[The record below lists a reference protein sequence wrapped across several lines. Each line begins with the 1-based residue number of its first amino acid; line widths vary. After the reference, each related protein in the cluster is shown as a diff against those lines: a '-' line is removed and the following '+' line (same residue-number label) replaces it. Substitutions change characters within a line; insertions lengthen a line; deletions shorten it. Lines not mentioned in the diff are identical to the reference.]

1 VERRSTLYTRAYLF
15 AVLAALTALFLRQA
29 LTPLLGTDNPYLTA
43 WAAVV
48 LSSWYCGIGPSIVC
62 ILISVLGVWYW
73 FLRVFHSFTF
83 RNPKN
88 EISGMVLFSLL
99 SCLIVAL
106 GEANR
111 RSKARLQREIA
122 ERTQVEEEL
131 RQVQALLESQV
142 QTRTA
147 ELMIA
152 NQNLSREKLTVQ
164 AQAEWLNAANDA
176 IFVGGSEER
185 ITYWNKGAERLYG
198 WSSAEAIGKS
208 PHELLHT
215 EFPVP
220 FSEVARQ
227 RQRGGWEGDLVH
239 TRRDGTRV
247 TVSSRWTTLK
257 NGQNK
262 DTGWLEIN
270 RDITDRKAA
279 ESARQFTAELLR
291 AQDAERR
298 SIARELHESTG
309 QMVVALMLNLGKL
322 RTFSN
327 LNLEEERLVS
337 ETDRILQNVDRE
349 LRAISYL
356 LYPPLLDDAGLCT
369 ALEWYVEGFKHRSKI
384 VTTLELDPGFGRL
397 PADLEVGIFR
407 FVQECLTNVHRHSG
421 SREVTIRLRRSLG
434 EVQVEVRDL
443 GRAIPGERHLSIAGR
458 GITNRDITG
467 RGTTDRGPAGIGL
480 RALEERVQQLGGVL
494 SVKSNDHGTTIV
506 ATFPLSTPATDD
518 VAIA

>member
-1 VERRSTLYTRAYLF
+1 MF
-15 AVLAALTALFLRQA
+15 AVLAALTALFLRQM
-29 LTPLLGTDNPYLTA
+29 LSPLFGTDNPYLTA
-43 WAAVV
+43 WTAVV
-48 LSSWYCGIGPSIVC
+48 LSSWYCGVGPSIVC
-62 ILISVLGVWYW
+62 MLISVLGVWYW
-73 FLRVFHSFTF
+73 FLPVFHSFTF
-83 RNPKN
+83 QNPKS
-88 EISGMVLFSLL
+88 EISGMVLFSVL

-111 RSKARLQREIA
+111 RSKARSQQEIA
-122 ERTQVEEEL
+122 ERMQVEDEL
-131 RQVQALLESQV
+131 RQVQAQLEGRV
-142 QTRTA
+142 QRRTA
-147 ELMIA
+147 ELKIA
-152 NQNLSREKLTVQ
+152 NEDLSREKATVQ

-176 IFVGGSEER
+176 IFVGGSEEK

-198 WSSAEAIGKS
+198 WASAEAIGKS

-220 FSEVARQ
+220 FSEVARR

-247 TVSSRWTTLK
+247 TVSSRWTNL
-257 NGQNK
+257 NDGQGK

-327 LNLEEERLVS
+327 LTLEEEQLVS

-356 LYPPLLDDAGLCT
+356 LYPPLLDDAGLRT
-369 ALEWYVEGFKHRSKI
+369 ALEWYVDGFRRHSKI
-384 VTTLELDPGFGRL
+384 VTTLDLDPGFGRL

-407 FVQECLTNVHRHSG
+407 FVQECLTNVHRDSG
-421 SREVTIRLRRSLG
+421 SQEVRIRLRRSSG

-443 GRAIPGERHLSIAGR
+443 GRGIPGEKRLSIAGR
-458 GITNRDITG
+458 GIAGRDITNHVITNH
-467 RGTTDRGPAGIGL
+467 GTPGMGL
-480 RALEERVQQLGGVL
+480 RGLEERVQQLGGIL
-494 SVKSNDHGTTIV
+494 SVKSNDHGTTIL
-506 ATFPLSTPATDD
+506 ATFPISTPASPATED